1 MPFPLTVHTT
11 HISQLFDNVGFLFWD
26 VGNVEKAFLGL
37 SQRLSLL
44 FFSCTLWTFTRMYPS
59 VGFAYQWSLLYTVDF
74 KQNQFDVGP
83 TVIGRLLVVFA
94 TESFWPLIY
103 VFVSYPF
110 AGIAG
115 SIKIVILGES

>member
-1 MPFPLTVHTT
+1 
-11 HISQLFDNVGFLFWD
+11 
-26 VGNVEKAFLGL
+26 
-37 SQRLSLL
+37 
-44 FFSCTLWTFTRMYPS
+44 MYPS